1 LNWGPLSL
9 SRCRQ
14 GNCRGGNNVRV
25 LLDTHALLWW
35 ALDDPRLSRKAHS
48 ILASLESEIFVSA
61 ASAWEVA
68 TKVRL
73 GKLPGAEAFASE
85 VPARVELLGFRELAI
100 SIEHGQRAGL
110 LPGEH
115 KDPFD
120 RMLIAQAQ
128 AENLPIVSNEAVFD
142 AYRARRIW

>member
-1 LNWGPLSL
+1 M
-9 SRCRQ
+9 
-14 GNCRGGNNVRV
+14 RV
-25 LLDTHALLWW
+25 LLDTHTLIWW
-35 ALDDPRLSRKAHS
+35 AIDDPKLSAKARS
-48 ILASLESEIFVSA
+48 ILSSFESDIFVSA
-61 ASAWEVA
+61 ASAWEIA

-73 GKLPGAEAFASE
+73 GKLPGAETFVAEFPE
-85 VPARVELLGFRELAI
+85 RVRKLGFRELTI

-128 AENLPIVSNEAVFD
+128 AENIPIVSNERIFD
-142 AYRARRIW
+142 AYRVRRIW